1 MLLHF
6 GNPPICY
13 GSQQYNQLSR
23 YKYNTKSQKNKKAAG
38 LAMFAMSGMDLVL
51 NLNYL
56 AHEYMWTEF
65 LNEDR
70 TSLLF
75 S

>member
-1 MLLHF
+1 MVP
-6 GNPPICY
+6 NNIISYPDT
-13 GSQQYNQLSR
+13 
-23 YKYNTKSQKNKKAAG
+23 NTTPKVKRTKKAAG

-70 TSLLF
+70 TSLSF